1 MFKSLRA
8 ALIFE
13 ARFAAICAALESNL
27 GIVMSFFDNLDLLAT
42 KLWFA
47 LDGLLTTACA
57 TAQYTK
63 MLASPKMCKST
74 EVIGSSS
81 RVNDLGIS
89 TLFTIFVFHFSH
101 LSLIVWG
108 TDSSHEILDSHIPL
122 YNIFP
127 INCAGDINPVGS
139 YTEANS
145 LKIFRL
151 VRFFLNVG
159 VTTHGVSFPL
169 FHSKPNIFVLLLPWF
184 NTSFA

>member
-63 MLASPKMCKST
+63 MLDLRRC
-74 EVIGSSS
+74 
-81 RVNDLGIS
+81 VNLQ
-89 TLFTIFVFHFSH
+89 
-101 LSLIVWG
+101 
-108 TDSSHEILDSHIPL
+108 
-122 YNIFP
+122 
-127 INCAGDINPVGS
+127 
-139 YTEANS
+139 
-145 LKIFRL
+145 K
-151 VRFFLNVG
+151 
-159 VTTHGVSFPL
+159 
-169 FHSKPNIFVLLLPWF
+169 
-184 NTSFA
+184 